1 MPDLR
6 KAIAVDFD
14 GCLCSDAWPEI
25 GAPNWDVIIR
35 ARQEQQAGAGLIL
48 WTCREGELLN
58 QAVEACARWGL
69 QFDAINESLPEWVEF
84 YGNRPRKVGATE
96 YWDDKGVSMPDPSV
110 EAAMLDDAE
119 VIMGRAITTW
129 GPETQ
134 LTVALEELSEL
145 QKEICKC
152 LRGSDNL
159 DALSEEMADVE
170 IMLAQLRMMFGNG
183 ESVEAW
189 KARKLERLDGRIR
202 AAEVERRSTAE
213 QAAVVVE
220 LTLNNH
226 REREAIV

>member
-84 YGNRPRKVGATE
+84 YGNQPRKVGATE
-96 YWDDKGVSMPDPSV
+96 YWDDKGVPMPDPAV

-152 LRGSDNL
+152 LRGSNNL

-213 QAAVVVE
+213 PPAVGIE

>member
-152 LRGSDNL
+152 LRG
-159 DALSEEMADVE
+159 
-170 IMLAQLRMMFGNG
+170 Q
-183 ESVEAW
+183 
-189 KARKLERLDGRIR
+189 
-202 AAEVERRSTAE
+202 
-213 QAAVVVE
+213 
-220 LTLNNH
+220 
-226 REREAIV
+226 